1 MRGLLDRIGRGAR
14 PRATVNPSTAVGN
27 HLRALLNT
35 RQGSAP
41 AVPGYGMV
49 DFTDLMHTFPK
60 GIPTLAAAIRATIL
74 EYEPRLKNVSVRHIP
89 DESPWLL
96 KFEIVGQ
103 LADGSRTTLKFRTE
117 VSPSGQVN
125 VA

>member
-1 MRGLLDRIGRGAR
+1 MRGLLEKIGRGAR
-14 PRATVNPSTAVGN
+14 TRATDDPSTAVGD

-41 AVPGYGMV
+41 AAPGYGMV
-49 DFTDLMHTFPK
+49 DFTDLLHTFPK

-74 EYEPRLKNVSVRHIP
+74 EFEPRLKNISVRYVP
-89 DESPWLL
+89 DDDPCLL

-103 LADGSRTTLKFRTE
+103 LADGSRTTLRFRTE

-125 VA
+125 IT